1 MCFKISFSKWWFLHA
16 YTTKKW
22 LIDEIE
28 HILPKKWQDTNYQG
42 WDRKDADSYL
52 EHIGNKMLLEKKLN
66 IECGNGYFGQKKEKY
81 ADSSFCEAKSL
92 SKYPKNDW
100 LKVDIKKRNE

>member
-1 MCFKISFSKWWFLHA
+1 MFQNKLWFCLKYGKTQIIKA
-16 YTTKKW
+16 GIKKET
-22 LIDEIE
+22 DVF
-28 HILPKKWQDTNYQG
+28 
-42 WDRKDADSYL
+42 L

-100 LKVDIKKRNE
+100 LKVDIEKRDEQVYERLKHFLQRNFNSHF

>member
-1 MCFKISFSKWWFLHA
+1 MV
-16 YTTKKW
+16 
-22 LIDEIE
+22 
-28 HILPKKWQDTNYQG
+28 LPKIWQDTNYQG

-100 LKVDIKKRNE
+100 LKVDIEKRDEQVYERLNIFLQSNFNSHF